1 MSTVENI
8 IVGAGPYGL
17 SIAAHLRASHVN
29 FQIAG
34 QPMESWRKHMP
45 AGMALKS
52 EPLASNLSDADGRYT
67 LQQFCALRGRQYH
80 PKGVPLPLQD
90 FVDYATWFQQQ
101 AVPDIK
107 NGKLIR
113 LARRSGGFELAF
125 DDGEATLAKRVILAM
140 GHLPFRYI
148 PPVVSHLPKELV
160 SHSSDHSDLSRFAG
174 KDVTIIGCGQ
184 SALETAALLREA
196 GASVRV
202 LARAPTIEWNAD
214 IRPTDSLI
222 ERWLNPDAGLGP
234 GWRNVAKSELP
245 RLFSYLPVQVRHRV
259 VAKANGP
266 AGSWWLK
273 DRLIGKVPMLIAREI
288 ISATEHNGRLRLS
301 VRSGVR
307 AEQFSTDHVI
317 AGTGYK
323 VDVNRL
329 SLIDETLRSNIK
341 TFKGAPVLN
350 SVFESS
356 VPGLHFVGL
365 PSALSFG
372 PVMRFVYGTKHAAAI
387 LTPHIRSAT
396 RQTSR
401 PLRAAAGDR
410 IPQPQDI

>member
-1 MSTVENI
+1 
-8 IVGAGPYGL
+8 
-17 SIAAHLRASHVN
+17 
-29 FQIAG
+29 
-34 QPMESWRKHMP
+34 
-45 AGMALKS
+45 
-52 EPLASNLSDADGRYT
+52 
-67 LQQFCALRGRQYH
+67 
-80 PKGVPLPLQD
+80 
-90 FVDYATWFQQQ
+90 
-101 AVPDIK
+101 
-107 NGKLIR
+107 
-113 LARRSGGFELAF
+113 
-125 DDGEATLAKRVILAM
+125 VILAM
-140 GHLPFRYI
+140 GHLPFRYV
-148 PPVVSHLPKELV
+148 PPAISHLPKELV

-202 LARAPTIEWNAD
+202 LARAPSIEWNAD

-222 ERWLNPDAGLGP
+222 ERWFNPDGGLGP

-245 RLFSYLPVQVRHRV
+245 RLFWYLPIQVRHRV

-288 ISATEHNGRLRLS
+288 ISATEHKGRLRLS

-323 VDVNRL
+323 VDVSRL
-329 SLIDETLRSNIK
+329 SPIDEMLRSNIK
-341 TFKGAPVLN
+341 TFEGAPVLN

-401 PLRAAAGDR
+401 PLRATAGDR